1 VRREERKAMNLL
13 EFNFGT
19 YGVNKSGFDFT
30 VSIFGTQKASGSLP
44 RVPGVCETQGTDLIS
59 GRVRMKVF
67 GDDVTW
73 RNSNDVSVTSLE

>member
-1 VRREERKAMNLL
+1 MNLL
-13 EFNFGT
+13 EFNFGI
-19 YGVNKSGFDFT
+19 YGVNKSGFDVT

-67 GDDVTW
+67 GDDITW